1 VRGFVYVLQMEGH
14 PWLKIGRTTN
24 RIDGARDRLS
34 TMQVGCPITLHLVR
48 EYPCESPET
57 MEWVVHKMLAQERR
71 RGEWFETTLERID
84 AAIALAH
91 DDPTCCMNTE
101 ERARYET
108 SLRIQQEIRA
118 GVAEQDRK
126 EAEQVCRAREKA
138 HKLSVARAA
147 QRVQREAEE
156 DAAAR
161 TRAAERNRLSA
172 RLSLQRRSM
181 LVRVW
186 QCSIGGVCLCLSAML
201 CGMARAGLVVLRTVV
216 TAEELFRRWYRESL

>member
-14 PWLKIGRTTN
+14 PWLKIGCTTSLAGGAKN
-24 RIDGARDRLS
+24 RAS
-34 TMQVGCPITLHLVR
+34 QMQTGCPVPLHIVK

-138 HKLSVARAA
+138 HKLSVTRAA

-172 RLSLQRRSM
+172 RLSLQRSSM
-181 LVRVW
+181 RVRVW
-186 QCSIGGVCLCLSAML
+186 QRSIGGVCLCLAVML